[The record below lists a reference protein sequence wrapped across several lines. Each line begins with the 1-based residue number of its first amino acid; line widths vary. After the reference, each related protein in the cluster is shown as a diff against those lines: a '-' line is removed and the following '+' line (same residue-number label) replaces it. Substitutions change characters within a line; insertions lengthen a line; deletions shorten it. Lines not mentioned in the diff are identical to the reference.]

1 MVDPQLQTQNI
12 IKLANAANNQLAD
25 IETILLQTK
34 ETHRILIGRNIYSI
48 SKELK
53 NIIHGNME

>member
-1 MVDPQLQTQNI
+1 MVDSQLQTQNI

-34 ETHRILIGRNIYSI
+34 ETYRILISRNIYSI
-48 SKELK
+48 SKELI
-53 NIIHGNME
+53 NIIYRNIE